1 MGVSSTPLYK
11 QDVTIVPV
19 VKTEETPDLDHLFKP
34 IEDEKTVSK
43 NVFEAVVL

>member
-1 MGVSSTPLYK
+1 MDVSSTPLYK
-11 QDVTIVPV
+11 QEVTMVPV
-19 VKTEETPDLDHLFKP
+19 VKTEQTPDLDNLFKP